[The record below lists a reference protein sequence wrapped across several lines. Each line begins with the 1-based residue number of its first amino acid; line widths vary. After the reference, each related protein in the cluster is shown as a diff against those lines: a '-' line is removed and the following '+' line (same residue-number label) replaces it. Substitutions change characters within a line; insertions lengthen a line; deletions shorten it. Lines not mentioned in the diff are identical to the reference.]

1 MEIKVKRYEHGGYRG
16 EIKALI
22 IETMESTIEIPC
34 LVEEIERVVRQLTK
48 ELAVKSGD
56 EADDEHDD
64 THFDCDD
71 HPCLECTE
79 KAHGRAEAMCGA
91 DR

>member
-1 MEIKVKRYEHGGYRG
+1 MEIKVKRYESGGYRG
-16 EIKALI
+16 EIKALV

-48 ELAVKSGD
+48 ELAVKTGD
-56 EADDEHDD
+56 EADDEQVDPHE
-64 THFDCDD
+64 HCDD

-79 KAHGRAEAMCGA
+79 KAYARAEAMCGG